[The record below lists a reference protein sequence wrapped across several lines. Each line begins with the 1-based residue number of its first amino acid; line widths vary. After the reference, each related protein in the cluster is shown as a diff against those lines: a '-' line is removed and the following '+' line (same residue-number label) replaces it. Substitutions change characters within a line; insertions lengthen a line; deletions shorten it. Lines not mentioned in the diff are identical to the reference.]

1 MKKIVSICSLA
12 VLTVGFFSFAPSV
25 APKTGT
31 EMSEAG
37 DCPLEGKWKIVSA
50 EMSGQTIDMS
60 AENGIWEFTA
70 NSIKATSKSLP
81 ESTDKYTRSGN
92 TITVI
97 DSKSGEKQPMTIVKC
112 SADDLVFK
120 VEVEGMTMLQNMKK
134 IK

>member
-12 VLTVGFFSFAPSV
+12 VLTVGFSSFTPAV
-25 APKTGT
+25 APKAAT
-31 EMSEAG
+31 EITEAG

-50 EMSGQTIDMS
+50 EMAGQTMDMS
-60 AENGIWEFTA
+60 SENGIWEFSA
-70 NSIKATSKSLP
+70 GSIKATSKSMP

-112 SADDLVFK
+112 SADELVIK
-120 VEVEGMTMLQNMKK
+120 VEVEGMTMIQNMKK
-134 IK
+134 VK